1 MNREYSQVIYLAIG
15 IAIAISFVTILNDG
29 LSLLNILCGPF
40 AVIGTVAGLC
50 IAWYSTIG
58 INKILQKFGFRDY

>member
-29 LSLLNILCGPF
+29 
-40 AVIGTVAGLC
+40 
-50 IAWYSTIG
+50 
-58 INKILQKFGFRDY
+58 GFVE